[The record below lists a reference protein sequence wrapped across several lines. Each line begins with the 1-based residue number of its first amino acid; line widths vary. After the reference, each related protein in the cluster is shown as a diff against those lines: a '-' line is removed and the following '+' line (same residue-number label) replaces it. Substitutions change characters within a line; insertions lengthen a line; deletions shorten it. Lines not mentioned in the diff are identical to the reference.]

1 MRQIGR
7 DYENFPTPHD
17 QFLALDNKFQRAFQD
32 VGDLLIVVAVHRH
45 DRAFAQNNSREHAAI
60 SDNKLAVDQWIQV
73 LDGHVLQANMP
84 QFGTCLIRSCAH
96 CVYPSPSCWP
106 NYSSLPAVYIAP
118 IRDAD
123 GIDIYTWPMETGL
136 RNRVA
141 IVAASSKGIGRATA
155 LAFAAEGANL
165 AICARHAETLEPVA
179 EEARRFYGVDVYTAT
194 FDVAEDESVRQF
206 VDNVHRHFGRID
218 VCVTNAGG
226 PPAKPFAKTTM
237 AEWDRAYQLN
247 LRSIV
252 SFAHAVLPSMQ
263 QQRWGRFIAITSIAV
278 KQPVLELVLSNSVRT
293 GVLGLVRSLATQY
306 GPDNITINNVGPGHT
321 ATDRIKELAQANAQT
336 TGRSASDYESEV
348 AKEIPLRRLAKP
360 EEVAD
365 AIVWL
370 ASERAAYIT
379 GQTILVDGGIYR
391 GL

>member
-1 MRQIGR
+1 
-7 DYENFPTPHD
+7 
-17 QFLALDNKFQRAFQD
+17 
-32 VGDLLIVVAVHRH
+32 
-45 DRAFAQNNSREHAAI
+45 
-60 SDNKLAVDQWIQV
+60 
-73 LDGHVLQANMP
+73 
-84 QFGTCLIRSCAH
+84 
-96 CVYPSPSCWP
+96 
-106 NYSSLPAVYIAP
+106 
-118 IRDAD
+118 
-123 GIDIYTWPMETGL
+123 METGL

-165 AICARHAETLEPVA
+165 AICARHAEPLNLVA
-179 EEARRFYGVDVYTAT
+179 EEARRLYGVEVYTAT

-206 VDNVHRHFGRID
+206 ADSVHGHFGRID

-237 AEWDRAYQLN
+237 AEWDSAYQLN

-263 QQRWGRFIAITSIAV
+263 QQRWGRFITITSIAV
-278 KQPVLELVLSNSVRT
+278 KQPVLELVLSNAVRT

-306 GPDNITINNVGPGHT
+306 GPDNITINNVGPGLYRNRSGKRT
-321 ATDRIKELAQANAQT
+321 GAIERANH
-336 TGRSASDYESEV
+336 GRTASDYEAEI
-348 AKEIPLRRLAKP
+348 AKDIPLRRLAKP

-379 GQTILVDGGIYR
+379 GQTILVDGGVYR